1 MPLVFWVLGGV
12 GAGSLIGISASKGIT
27 KVLFVVLII
36 ASWIWFKGGQ

>member
-1 MPLVFWVLGGV
+1 MPLVLWVLGGV

-27 KVLFVVLII
+27 KVLFVAIII